1 MRKLI
6 KTAITLV
13 VGAVIGIAM
22 KENADEKKRDADN
35 K

>member
-1 MRKLI
+1 MGKLL

-35 K
+35 R